1 MVNVFV
7 LASFLDK
14 VQPIWLSSF
23 TLKFFKVPSPRKS
36 SSQKPKLA
44 SQHSSKLLNLKIE
57 DYRTAKPCDNTF
69 IGPVGPIKVFI
80 SPKAGKIIKII
91 SPKAK

>member
-1 MVNVFV
+1 MQNSE
-7 LASFLDK
+7 LNFLDTY
-14 VQPIWLSSF
+14 I
-23 TLKFFKVPSPRKS
+23 
-36 SSQKPKLA
+36 PKCNDA
-44 SQHSSKLLNLKIE
+44 MCIIE
-57 DYRTAKPCDNTF
+57 DYRTAKSCDNTF

>member
-44 SQHSSKLLNLKIE
+44 SQHSSKLLNLKI
-57 DYRTAKPCDNTF
+57 TIA
-69 IGPVGPIKVFI
+69 
-80 SPKAGKIIKII
+80 SGKIRKNKVTTYILYYIHKMIGYHMYSMI
-91 SPKAK
+91 EDRDC

>member
-1 MVNVFV
+1 MHLELHYNNV
-7 LASFLDK
+7 
-14 VQPIWLSSF
+14 
-23 TLKFFKVPSPRKS
+23 TLKYY
-36 SSQKPKLA
+36 LD
-44 SQHSSKLLNLKIE
+44 LKEIIE
-57 DYRTAKPCDNTF
+57 DYRRAKPCDNTF

>member
-1 MVNVFV
+1 MN
-7 LASFLDK
+7 ADMAD
-14 VQPIWLSSF
+14 Q
-23 TLKFFKVPSPRKS
+23 
-36 SSQKPKLA
+36 A
-44 SQHSSKLLNLKIE
+44 LLE